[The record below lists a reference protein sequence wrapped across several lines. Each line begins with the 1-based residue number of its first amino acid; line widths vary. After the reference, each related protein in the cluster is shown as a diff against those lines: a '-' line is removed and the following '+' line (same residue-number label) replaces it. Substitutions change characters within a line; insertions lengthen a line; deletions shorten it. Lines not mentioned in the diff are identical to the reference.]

1 MKSPKTFS
9 GRPEDRSRAA
19 QENRPSRDLTLPVRA
34 KIQDHH
40 YTRLAIV
47 YVRQSTPRQI
57 LDHRESTALQYS
69 LAERAE
75 QYGWPKDRVLII
87 DDDQGQSGRSVDC
100 RLGFQRLLAEVGLNH
115 VGLVLGI
122 EMSRLTRSCKDWYN
136 LIELCALFRCL
147 LADQD
152 GLYDPRDP
160 NDRLLLGVKGTLS
173 EAEWHLIQNRMQQ
186 GSLNK
191 ARRGDLE
198 KHLPSGY
205 LRQTTGE
212 VVMDPD
218 EQAQAVV
225 RMVFEKFAEL
235 GSAMAVLRYLRQ
247 HNIRL
252 PIRPLSG
259 PNKGQLEW
267 RVPGYSTIIH
277 LLHNPTYAGLYVHGR
292 YQMAPQRAAG
302 GKGCCGRVLAK
313 MEDWKVTIPD
323 RLPAYI
329 SWETFMANQKR
340 LQVNRSLFD
349 APGVPRNGA
358 ALLAGIVVCGK
369 CGRRM
374 HPTYKGDNKPVS
386 YFCDGGYPQN
396 GDDKCQRLAARFV
409 DRLVTEQVLRAVE
422 PASLQLSLQAA
433 ERLRNERQRLH
444 EHWRQQLERATFLAE
459 RAERQYDAVEPENR
473 LVARELERRWEEA
486 LGERRRLEED
496 YQRFQRQ
503 QPEELSA
510 SEVQRITAL
519 AESIPPLWNA
529 ASTTAA
535 ERQTIVRHLIDYVV
549 LTVKGDTELV
559 DMAIHWQGGHLTRH
573 ELTRPVARYDQL
585 HDFARLKERLKEL
598 WTSGCSSS
606 EIAQALNAEGLH
618 MPRGKHQHTRK
629 TVRKLIHEW
638 GLAEPAR
645 ERVGADRVHLR
656 SDEYWLLDLAKS
668 LSINRGTLAR
678 WCRLGWVHAR
688 RMGKPGSWWVI
699 WADAQEQ
706 DRMRRLYA
714 YGRGCPGPDGSRY
727 PKELRTPKP
736 RPQGNQ
742 SMPRK
747 RP

>member
-1 MKSPKTFS
+1 MRSPKIPS
-9 GRPEDRSRAA
+9 PPPDDRPAA
-19 QENRPSRDLTLPVRA
+19 TARENRPRRELAALVGT

-40 YTRLAIV
+40 FTRLAVV
-47 YVRQSTPRQI
+47 YVRQSTPRQV

-75 QYGWPKDRVLII
+75 QYGWPKERVLII
-87 DDDQGQSGRSVDC
+87 DDDQGQSGRSADC

-205 LRQTTGE
+205 MRQATGE
-212 VVMDPD
+212 VVLDPD

-225 RMVFEKFAEL
+225 RMVFEAFTER
-235 GSAMAVLRYLRQ
+235 GTAMAVLRYLRQ
-247 HNIRL
+247 HGIRL
-252 PIRPLSG
+252 PVRPLYG

-277 LLHNPTYAGLYVHGR
+277 MLHNPAYAGLYVHGR
-292 YQMAPQRAAG
+292 YQTDPQRAAG
-302 GKGCCGRVLAK
+302 SNGSHGRFLAK
-313 MEDWKVTIPD
+313 IEDWKVTIPG

-340 LQVNRSLFD
+340 LQANRSLFD
-349 APGVPRNGA
+349 TPGVPRNGA
-358 ALLAGIVVCGK
+358 ALLAGILVCGK

-374 HPTYKGDNKPVS
+374 HPAYKGDNKPIS
-386 YFCDGGYPQN
+386 YFCDGGYPQS
-396 GDDKCQRLAARFV
+396 GDDKCQRVAARSV
-409 DRLVTEQVLRAVE
+409 DCLVTEEVLRAVE
-422 PASLQLSLQAA
+422 PASLQLSLRAA

-444 EHWRQQLERATFLAE
+444 EHWRQQLERATFQAE
-459 RAERQYDAVEPENR
+459 RAKRQYDAVEPENR

-496 YQRFQRQ
+496 YQRFQRV

-519 AESIPPLWNA
+519 AESIPMLWSA

-535 ERQTIVRHLIDYVV
+535 ERQTIVRHLIDQVV
-549 LTVKGDTELV
+549 LTAQGETEMV
-559 DMAIHWQGGHLTRH
+559 GVAIRWRGGHLTHH
-573 ELTRPVARYDQL
+573 ELTRPVARYEQL
-585 HDFARLKERLKEL
+585 RDFVQLKERITGL
-598 WTSGCSSS
+598 WTAGSTTTA
-606 EIAQALNAEGLH
+606 IAERLNQEGFH
-618 MPRGKHQHTRK
+618 MPRGQHRHTRK
-629 TVRKLIHEW
+629 TVRKLIDAW
-638 GLAEPAR
+638 GLSQPKRVQLEAAR
-645 ERVGADRVHLR
+645 AQLQPN
-656 SDEYWLLDLAKS
+656 EYWLLDLGRE
-668 LSINRGTLAR
+668 LGINRATLAR
-678 WCRLGWVHAR
+678 WCRRGWVHAR
-688 RMGKPGSWWVI
+688 RLTGPCAWWVV
-699 WADAQEQ
+699 WADAEER
-706 DRMRRLYA
+706 DRLRRLYA
-714 YGRGCPGPDGSRY
+714 YGRGCPGPHGSRY

-736 RPQGNQ
+736 RQT
-742 SMPRK
+742 RVK
-747 RP
+747 